1 MPLTRQHP
9 TQIKIF
15 NAQKKICITCRTA
28 IDYTPWNQECMTE
41 YVHCTKNNV
50 TEMSGVEREESRL
63 FSPSVD
69 TPNKK
74 WPRVSYAM
82 PNHTF
87 SWISLCGSIARS

>member
-1 MPLTRQHP
+1 MPLAQQHP

-15 NAQKKICITCRTA
+15 NVHKKLICRTA
-28 IDYTPWNQECMTE
+28 IDHTPWHQDCMTE
-41 YVHCTKNNV
+41 YIVQKNNV
-50 TEMSGVEREESRL
+50 TEMSGVEREESQL

-74 WPRVSYAM
+74 WPQVSYAM